1 MSSTEV
7 KYKVTSPA
15 KALQSAS
22 GLLDGFM
29 NYQRL
34 HELRRTRNW
43 LITIVVKVGHTAAW
57 KKKKKKKRETEIWKH
72 HKCST

>member
-7 KYKVTSPA
+7 KYKVASPA
-15 KALQSAS
+15 KGLQNAV

-29 NYQRL
+29 NYQRH

-43 LITIVVKVGHTAAW
+43 LINIMVKVGHTAA
-57 KKKKKKKRETEIWKH
+57 
-72 HKCST
+72 